1 MKAKHGSRRY
11 AHITS
16 LIRERLVKL
25 VADWADSV
33 QVNGSVIEESGRA

>member
-16 LIRERLVKL
+16 LIRDRLVKL
-25 VADWADSV
+25 VADWADL
-33 QVNGSVIEESGRA
+33 NGSVIEESGRA